1 MFRDI
6 IIDLD
11 LWLESG
17 NLVMTHADGDYDYDA
32 NIDVED
38 GIMIFTY
45 EYQCI
50 SSS

>member
-17 NLVMTHADGDYDYDA
+17 HLVMTHADDDYDDDDA
-32 NIDVED
+32 DIDAED
-38 GIMIFTY
+38 GHY
-45 EYQCI
+45 DRAA
-50 SSS
+50 

>member
-17 NLVMTHADGDYDYDA
+17 NLVMTHADDDYDDDDA
-32 NIDVED
+32 DIDVED
-38 GIMIFTY
+38 GII
-45 EYQCI
+45 I
-50 SSS
+50 SIIE

>member
-17 NLVMTHADGDYDYDA
+17 NLVMAHADDGYDENDA
-32 NIDVED
+32 DIDVED
-38 GIMIFTY
+38 GIMILII
-45 EYQCI
+45 E
-50 SSS
+50 

>member
-17 NLVMTHADGDYDYDA
+17 YLVMTHADEDCDYDA
-32 NIDVED
+32 DIDVED
-38 GIMIFTY
+38 GIMILII
-45 EYQCI
+45 E
-50 SSS
+50 

>member
-17 NLVMTHADGDYDYDA
+17 HLVMTHADDDYDYDA
-32 NIDVED
+32 DIDVED
-38 GIMIFTY
+38 GIMISII
-45 EYQCI
+45 E
-50 SSS
+50 

>member
-17 NLVMTHADGDYDYDA
+17 ILVMTHADDEYDYDA
-32 NIDVED
+32 DIDVED
-38 GIMIFTY
+38 GIMILII
-45 EYQCI
+45 E
-50 SSS
+50 